1 MNNKEYFNKI
11 ANEWDNIAYHDE
23 AKLKKIMQLSNIK
36 QKSKILDIGTGT
48 GVMLKHL
55 LSTNPSKITAV
66 DMSENMLE
74 IAKRKYKNKKINFI
88 CGDILE
94 LDIGNHDFAL
104 LYSVYP
110 HIEDKGLLFK
120 KISKILNKNGKI
132 IIAHSQSKE
141 KINAIHQKKEEVK
154 EDRLKPALETSKIMS
169 EFFNILEC
177 IDNEEM
183 YFVMGEKI

>member
-1 MNNKEYFNKI
+1 MITLK
-11 ANEWDNIAYHDE
+11 NI
-23 AKLKKIMQLSNIK
+23 
-36 QKSKILDIGTGT
+36 
-48 GVMLKHL
+48 
-55 LSTNPSKITAV
+55 
-66 DMSENMLE
+66 
-74 IAKRKYKNKKINFI
+74 KINFI